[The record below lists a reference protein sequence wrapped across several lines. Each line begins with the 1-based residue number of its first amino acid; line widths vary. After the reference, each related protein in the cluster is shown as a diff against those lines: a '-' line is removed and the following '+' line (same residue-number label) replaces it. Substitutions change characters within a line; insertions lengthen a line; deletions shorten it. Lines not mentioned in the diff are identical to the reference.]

1 MLRRKNKKAA
11 IEMSIG
17 TIVVIVIAMV
27 MLIMGV
33 VLVRKIM
40 CGGILLTDK
49 ITRETE
55 SEITNLFGS
64 DDFGVRCVGEIEQE
78 RMGSGGSRPVVCI
91 INSLATADYE
101 LRFVSAQ
108 VTGGRISNLGNGA
121 DAVNLLTGK
130 KGWKGKVVAGK
141 TPIRVATINIP
152 RDIDTSTVSLT
163 FKEFQN
169 NIEGQT
175 HDIVL
180 ELVPVGSFKAAI
192 C

>member
-1 MLRRKNKKAA
+1 MLKRKNKKAA

-64 DDFGVRCVGEIEQE
+64 DDYGVKCVGEIDQE
-78 RMGSGGSRPVVCI
+78 RIGSGGSRPVVCI
-91 INSLATADYE
+91 INGDKSEAYDIKYKSSTLND
-101 LRFVSAQ
+101 
-108 VTGGRISNLGNGA
+108 GRIPGIVKGGNL
-121 DAVNLLTGK
+121 DKILIS
-130 KGWKGKVVAGK
+130 KGWKGTAPAGK
-141 TPIRVATINIP
+141 TSVRVAQLNVP
-152 RDIDTSTVSLT
+152 RDIDRS
-163 FKEFQN
+163 
-169 NIEGQT
+169 NIELDFEISKEGNLVRSPQ
-175 HDIVL
+175 IL
-180 ELVPVGSFKAAI
+180 IELVPVGSFKAAI